1 MLSKQ
6 CPICNEQFFNINNL
20 SQSNFNNHKKTCSDI
35 CRHKLVSSQVIERN
49 KKRIR
54 VPKIKDFTKL
64 TRICKECKST
74 FTNIKNKYPSQ
85 FNDVFCSDEC
95 SRKSISYRQSG
106 EKNTAK
112 IKETREKISLTLT
125 KKHISG
131 EITSMKNT
139 IESNIKVKD
148 NCYDK
153 LFKNKNYIPLC
164 SKDDFHGVRNNEK
177 YLWKCLTC
185 NYEFIDSSIGH
196 HPKCPSCFPNC
207 SARGELEDEVYQ
219 WIKSILPTENIIIND
234 RNIIPPFELDIY
246 IPNRSIAIEF
256 NELYWHGE
264 ARTGS
269 RDKSYHL
276 RKTNWCKSK
285 GIHLFHIFEDEWIY
299 KKEIVKSI
307 ILSKLGIY
315 AIKIGAR
322 KCVIK
327 EVPTHDATVFCNE
340 NHIQGF
346 VGSRYK
352 YGLYYN
358 NELISVLL
366 LSTNRFKKNT
376 LEITRFCTKLNYQVQ
391 GSFSR
396 LFKFFLSQSIPFT
409 EIYSF
414 ADRRYFTGDINT
426 TSGFIIKDESKPNY
440 YYFSVKSIRTPL
452 RLSRM
457 SFQKHKLKSKL
468 KMYDPN
474 LTEWELM
481 KLNGYDRIWDCGNY
495 VFVFKII
502 QAETQS

>member
-1 MLSKQ
+1 MKDNTMLSKQ

-95 SRKSISYRQSG
+95 NRKSISYRQSG

-131 EITSMKNT
+131 EISSMKNT
-139 IESNIKVKD
+139 IESNIKVKE
-148 NCYDK
+148 Y
-153 LFKNKNYIPLC
+153 
-164 SKDDFHGVRNNEK
+164 
-177 YLWKCLTC
+177 
-185 NYEFIDSSIGH
+185 
-196 HPKCPSCFPNC
+196 PSCFPNC
-207 SARGELEDEVYQ
+207 SARGELENEVYQ

-327 EVPTHDATVFCNE
+327 EVPTHDVTVFCNE

-414 ADRRYFTGDINT
+414 ADKRYFTGDINT

-468 KMYDPN
+468 KIYDSN

>member
-1 MLSKQ
+1 MKDNTMLSKQ
-6 CPICNEQFFNINNL
+6 CPVCNEQFFNINNL

-95 SRKSISYRQSG
+95 NRKSISYRQSG

-131 EITSMKNT
+131 EISSMKNT
-139 IESNIKVKD
+139 IESNIKVKE
-148 NCYDK
+148 Y
-153 LFKNKNYIPLC
+153 
-164 SKDDFHGVRNNEK
+164 
-177 YLWKCLTC
+177 
-185 NYEFIDSSIGH
+185 
-196 HPKCPSCFPNC
+196 PSCFPNC
-207 SARGELEDEVYQ
+207 SARGELENEVYQ

-414 ADRRYFTGDINT
+414 ADKRYFTGDINT

-468 KMYDPN
+468 KIYDSN